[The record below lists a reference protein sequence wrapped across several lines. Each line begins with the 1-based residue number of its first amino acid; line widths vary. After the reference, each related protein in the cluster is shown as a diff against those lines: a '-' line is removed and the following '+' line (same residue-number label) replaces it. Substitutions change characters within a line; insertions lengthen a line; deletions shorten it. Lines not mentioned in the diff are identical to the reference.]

1 MRGRSQNGTLRPA
14 LRCYGAPMQP
24 SVGPLAGIRIIE
36 LAGLGPAPYAAM
48 LLAELGADVLRID
61 RPGAGGLILRPEDD
75 VLQPQPAVAP
85 QST

>member
-1 MRGRSQNGTLRPA
+1 
-14 LRCYGAPMQP
+14 MQP
-24 SVGPLAGIRIIE
+24 PTGPLTGIRIIE

-75 VLQPQPAVAP
+75 VLNSSRPSAAVAGREGRRP
-85 QST
+85 AAGGAPTS